1 MKIYGCE
8 MGSKIPVV
16 IINWDSIEMTELCI
30 KYIRERTDPAKI
42 SIHVVDN
49 GSEDRNN
56 LVRLLKLR
64 KSGKVDQIIVLPKN
78 MGFSIA
84 FNIAFEETRGDVF
97 CYVSSDC
104 LVQPGWFEAG
114 LDKLASD
121 QNIAAVCSNIY
132 LIEENRKLSKDDKD
146 IELPELYG
154 GIMFIRRDV
163 WEDVGC
169 FDYRNFSPAY
179 AEESDWS
186 YRARKK
192 GYRIFLAGKSLAYH
206 SESYTMR
213 KKYSKN
219 SLRLLRLTHRIK
231 YRLLN
236 WSGKEFLFKWKWYL
250 IEIVEEIKNKT
261 IHILF
266 GALMKNLLMLPK
278 ILKERKKRSSGKS
291 IKFEYPY
298 KEIALFM

>member
-1 MKIYGCE
+1 M
-8 MGSKIPVV
+8 SDRIPIT

-30 KYIRERTDPAKI
+30 KYIHERTDSTQLAVYVI
-42 SIHVVDN
+42 DN
-49 GSEDRNN
+49 GSEDRSN
-56 LVRLLKLR
+56 LRRLFALK
-64 KSGKVDQIIVLPKN
+64 KSGKVEKIIALPKN

-84 FNIAFEETRGDVF
+84 FNIAFEETRGDIF

-104 LVQPGWFEAG
+104 LVEKGWMEAG
-114 LDKLASD
+114 LNILKSD
-121 QNIAAVCSNIY
+121 EKIGAVCSNIY
-132 LIEENRKLSKDDKD
+132 LIEETRKLSQDDED

-154 GIMFIRRDV
+154 GIMFIRRAV
-163 WEDVGC
+163 WSDVGC
-169 FDYRNFSPAY
+169 LDNVNFSPAY

-186 YRARKK
+186 YRAKRK

-219 SLRLLRLTHRIK
+219 SLRMLRLTHRIK

-236 WSGKEFLFKWKWYL
+236 WSCKEFLINWKWYP

-261 IHILF
+261 IHIF
-266 GALMKNLLMLPK
+266 VGALMKNFLMLPK
-278 ILKERKKRSSGKS
+278 ILRERKMRSSGKR
-291 IKFEYPY
+291 IEFEYPY
-298 KEIALFM
+298 KEVAVIL